1 MERIVRIGVYGLA
14 LDADRILLTK
24 LWDRGS
30 AGGHWTLPGGGME
43 FGETP
48 IETLEREFYE
58 ETGLYPEM
66 GALLNVRSVMPRPNM
81 QSIQV
86 VYSVSASGVPRV
98 IETGGSTVAT
108 AWIPLDDIDQ
118 LPLVGLVHHSLRLA
132 LDDRNTVSGSKPQP
146 WGL

>member
-1 MERIVRIGVYGLA
+1 MERIVRMGIYGLA
-14 LDADRILLTK
+14 LDESRILLTK

-48 IETLEREFYE
+48 IETLKREFHE

-66 GALLNVRSVMPRPNM
+66 GALLDVRSVMPHPNL

-86 VYSVSASGVPRV
+86 VYSVTATGVPRV
-98 IETGGSTVAT
+98 IETEGSTVAT
-108 AWIPLDDIDQ
+108 AWIPLADLDQ
-118 LPLVGLVHHSLRLA
+118 LPVVDLVHHSLDLSVG
-132 LDDRNTVSGSKPQP
+132 DRQSRNR
-146 WGL
+146 

>member
-1 MERIVRIGVYGLA
+1 MERIVRIGIYGLA
-14 LDADRILLTK
+14 LDENRVLLTK

-48 IETLEREFYE
+48 IETLMREFHE

-66 GALLNVRSVMPRPNM
+66 RALLDVRSVMPRPNL

-86 VYSVSASGVPRV
+86 VYSVIATGVPRA
-98 IETGGSTVAT
+98 IETEGSTVAT
-108 AWIPLDDIDQ
+108 AWIPLADLDQ
-118 LPLVGLVHHSLRLA
+118 LPVVGLVHRSLGLSVGD
-132 LDDRNTVSGSKPQP
+132 LQSRNP
-146 WGL
+146 